1 MLEARSFLF
10 KYDEDNDDDDE
21 ENKEND
27 KKKKNSKLQRSH
39 SERLKPG
46 LNRSHSSTGRLA
58 QHLAAKLVKAKAPA
72 AASGATAAAQ
82 DTGQP
87 PPPSTQQPQADSAR
101 QQPQAESPVSP
112 GGGNTN
118 KQMPANAKCP
128 KLDSRDIPIQS
139 MSHLFLAEPNSAQ
152 RFKIFSVAHITTIFA
167 WAGKLGFYVE
177 PIRRDIETQF
187 PISHLYKM

>member
-27 KKKKNSKLQRSH
+27 KKKKNSRLQRSH

-58 QHLAAKLVKAKAPA
+58 HHLAAKLAKAKTPA
-72 AASGATAAAQ
+72 VATEATAAATQ

-87 PPPSTQQPQADSAR
+87 PTTQRPQADSAQ
-101 QQPQAESPVSP
+101 QQPQAEPPASPGS

-128 KLDSRDIPIQS
+128 KLDSRDLPIQS
-139 MSHLFLAEPNSAQ
+139 ISTFIYSLAQSFKTFQCIFKCTHITQIQCTSPALFLPE
-152 RFKIFSVAHITTIFA
+152 KV
-167 WAGKLGFYVE
+167 GF
-177 PIRRDIETQF
+177 IWRSWWR
-187 PISHLYKM
+187 